1 MLLEKYSG
9 TWIYLYKLLFIYF
22 LFYYHVLS
30 IIIIT
35 TGYDYNE
42 NKITYCIVE
51 SLFYFVILNLMYN
64 FMRNFIFIYLFSL

>member
-51 SLFYFVILNLMYN
+51 S
-64 FMRNFIFIYLFSL
+64 